1 MVAVVYASLVALV
14 QKDMKKLIAYSSIA
28 HMGFVTF
35 GIFTFSTQGIQGALF
50 QMISHGLVSGALFL
64 CVGVL
69 YDRLHTRDIDQYGG
83 VVHPMPHYAVLFMIF
98 ILGAIGLPGTSGFVG
113 EILILVAAFKV
124 SGWMACVL
132 GLGVILSAVYALW
145 LYGRIMFGKVGKP
158 AVGKLQDL
166 TIIEKLTLGPLALLV
181 LLFGIYPAPILRTSE
196 ITVEK
201 WAGLLETGESNR
213 GDL

>member
-1 MVAVVYASLVALV
+1 
-14 QKDMKKLIAYSSIA
+14 
-28 HMGFVTF
+28 
-35 GIFTFSTQGIQGALF
+35 
-50 QMISHGLVSGALFL
+50 
-64 CVGVL
+64 
-69 YDRLHTRDIDQYGG
+69 
-83 VVHPMPHYAVLFMIF
+83 
-98 ILGAIGLPGTSGFVG
+98 
-113 EILILVAAFKV
+113 
-124 SGWMACVL
+124 
-132 GLGVILSAVYALW
+132 
-145 LYGRIMFGKVGKP
+145 MFGKVGKP

>member
-1 MVAVVYASLVALV
+1 
-14 QKDMKKLIAYSSIA
+14 
-28 HMGFVTF
+28 
-35 GIFTFSTQGIQGALF
+35 
-50 QMISHGLVSGALFL
+50 
-64 CVGVL
+64 
-69 YDRLHTRDIDQYGG
+69 LHTRDIDQYGG